1 MIYDVVGDFEQD
13 SDLLNR
19 SCAYCDVKS
28 FYRTWI
34 SYACY
39 LDLSLVL
46 LAVLL
51 CEEPVEDTSTRIV

>member
-19 SCAYCDVKS
+19 NCAYCDVRN
-28 FYRTWI
+28 FCMTWI

-39 LDLSLVL
+39 LLDQLLVL
-46 LAVLL
+46 LVVL
-51 CEEPVEDTSTRIV
+51 